1 MIIIVMVI
9 GSALGAITTLIYLWS
24 KGKTCRLISFCVA
37 AAGILV
43 IVVVLV
49 GNILVV
55 FGGFISD
62 ITNYKEN
69 PYQESLG
76 KYYSEECTPL
86 VLSGGSISGE
96 INIIKC
102 NETILQIDA
111 AEYDN
116 AIRAYNKSV
125 SNPQG

>member
-1 MIIIVMVI
+1 MIITGLAVGFIIIHVGI
-9 GSALGAITTLIYLWS
+9 WRYYHCEKRA
-24 KGKTCRLISFCVA
+24 GKIIS
-37 AAGILV
+37 AGIIITGVLV
-43 IVVVLV
+43 IV
-49 GNILVV
+49 GV
-55 FGGFISD
+55 FAVDAI
-62 ITNYKEN
+62 NYKGN

-116 AIRAYNKSV
+116 AISAYNKSV

>member
-1 MIIIVMVI
+1 MIITGLAVGFIMIHI
-9 GSALGAITTLIYLWS
+9 GVWRYYHCENRTGKIISAGII
-24 KGKTCRLISFCVA
+24 I
-37 AAGILV
+37 AGILV
-43 IVVVLV
+43 IA
-49 GNILVV
+49 GV
-55 FGGFISD
+55 FAVDAI
-62 ITNYKEN
+62 NYKGN
-69 PYQESLG
+69 PYQDSLG
-76 KYYSEECTPL
+76 RYYSEECTPL

>member
-1 MIIIVMVI
+1 MIIIDMII
-9 GSALGAITTLIYLWS
+9 GSALGAIAIMIYLVG
-24 KGKTCRLISFCVA
+24 GKSRRIISFCIAVVA
-37 AAGILV
+37 VLF
-43 IVVVLV
+43 IV
-49 GNILVV
+49 GV
-55 FGGFISD
+55 FAVDAI
-62 ITNYKEN
+62 NYKEN

-125 SNPQG
+125 SNRQRGRSD